1 LNQEGEIGEEG
12 LGKAGFLSVSLSLG
26 CKRFVENDMKHN
38 LITAE
43 GDLVG
48 LAEGD
53 FVGAW
58 VGEDDYSQNVIQGS
72 RIGQKNA
79 ESMSGKTGT
88 AGLWLSSTVNPFNM
102 FTTLTGDD
110 VGLDVGIFVGNGVHL
125 LGRNLQVPP
134 ILEALP
140 VQHCIKVEY
149 VGSPSDAFPM
159 LVHASSSTLKYHR
172 L

>member
-1 LNQEGEIGEEG
+1 
-12 LGKAGFLSVSLSLG
+12 
-26 CKRFVENDMKHN
+26 MKHN